1 MITFVDI
8 KNAEMLHA
16 LIDRLGVERDEYLG
30 ELIESFTDLAGE
42 VPEVALSFA
51 GGCML
56 VRIYDE
62 DRYLFIFP
70 IALSDDA
77 YVAVALDALAE
88 YIRREMLTFVMSD
101 VPRDGLELVS
111 AMFPHVD
118 AMAYEDDDDLFA
130 VAVKNEL
137 DMVEEYPTVTV
148 GDVTLSPLTDAD
160 TAAYTALCSDR
171 ELNKYWGYDDL
182 ADNPTAD
189 PEIFMLT
196 AEREKREC
204 IALSLAIRRG
214 GRYLGE
220 AVIYDFD
227 FKEGAEIGIRILPEF
242 HGGGLG
248 LVALDGLIRY
258 ARELG
263 LTTLRARV
271 RAENTAAIRMTKK
284 RMAEVKREDGVV
296 HFFAPVTGFEL
307 ED

>member
-160 TAAYTALCSDR
+160 TAAYTALCSNH

-196 AEREKREC
+196 AEREKRES

-214 GRYLGE
+214 GSYLGE

-248 LVALDGLIRY
+248 LVALDGLIKY

>member
-30 ELIESFTDLAGE
+30 ELIESFTDLACE

-101 VPRDGLELVS
+101 VPREGLELVS
-111 AMFPHVD
+111 TMFPHVD

-196 AEREKREC
+196 AEREKRES

-214 GRYLGE
+214 GKYLGE

-248 LVALDGLIRY
+248 LVALDGLIKY

>member
-1 MITFVDI
+1 M
-8 KNAEMLHA
+8 
-16 LIDRLGVERDEYLG
+16 
-30 ELIESFTDLAGE
+30 S
-42 VPEVALSFA
+42 
-51 GGCML
+51 
-56 VRIYDE
+56 IYDE

-137 DMVEEYPTVTV
+137 DMVEEYPIVTV

-160 TAAYTALCSDR
+160 TGAYAALCSDR

-196 AEREKREC
+196 AEREKRES

-214 GRYLGE
+214 GSYLGE

-284 RMAEVKREDGVV
+284 RMAEVKREGGVV
-296 HFFAPVTGFEL
+296 HFFAPATGFEL

>member
-1 MITFVDI
+1 MTTFVNIND
-8 KNAEMLHA
+8 AEMLHA
-16 LIDRLGVERDEYLG
+16 LMDRCGVSCDEYLD
-30 ELIESFTDLAGE
+30 ELVENFTDLATE
-42 VPEVALSFA
+42 VPEVALSFV
-51 GGCML
+51 GGCAL

-70 IALSDDA
+70 IALSDSAD
-77 YVAVALDALAE
+77 VAVALDALAE

-101 VPRDGLELVS
+101 VPRDGLEIIS
-111 AMFPHVD
+111 SMFSHVD
-118 AMAYEDDDDLFA
+118 AMAYEDDEDLFA

-137 DMVEEYPTVTV
+137 DMLDEYPTVTV

-160 TAAYTALCSDR
+160 TAAYSALCSDR
-171 ELNKYWGYDDL
+171 ELNRYWGYDDL

-204 IALSLAIRRG
+204 IALSLAIRRDG
-214 GRYLGE
+214 CYLGE

-227 FKEGAEIGIRILPEF
+227 FREGAEVGIRLLPQY
-242 HGGGLG
+242 HGGGVGIL
-248 LVALDGLIRY
+248 ALDGLIKY
-258 ARELG
+258 AREIG

-284 RMAEVKREDGVV
+284 RMLEVKSEDGVV

>member
-101 VPRDGLELVS
+101 VPREGLELVS

-196 AEREKREC
+196 AEREKRES
-204 IALSLAIRRG
+204 IALSLAIRRD

-242 HGGGLG
+242 HGDGLG
-248 LVALDGLIRY
+248 LVALDGLIKY

>member
-77 YVAVALDALAE
+77 YVAVALDAIAE

-160 TAAYTALCSDR
+160 TAAYSALCSDR

-196 AEREKREC
+196 AEREKRES

-214 GRYLGE
+214 GSYLGE

>member
-8 KNAEMLHA
+8 KNTETLHA

-196 AEREKREC
+196 AEREKRES
-204 IALSLAIRRG
+204 IALSLAIRRD

>member
-1 MITFVDI
+1 
-8 KNAEMLHA
+8 MLHA

-111 AMFPHVD
+111 TMFPHVD

-196 AEREKREC
+196 AEREKRES
-204 IALSLAIRRG
+204 IALSLAIRRDG
-214 GRYLGE
+214 SYLGE

-296 HFFAPVTGFEL
+296 HFFAPVTGYEL

>member
-101 VPRDGLELVS
+101 VPREGLELVS

-137 DMVEEYPTVTV
+137 YMVEEYPTVTV

-196 AEREKREC
+196 AEREKRES

-248 LVALDGLIRY
+248 LVALDGLIKY

-296 HFFAPVTGFEL
+296 HFFAPVTGFKL

>member
-101 VPRDGLELVS
+101 VPRDGLDLIS
-111 AMFPHVD
+111 AMFSHVD

-137 DMVEEYPTVTV
+137 DMLDEYPTVTV

-160 TAAYTALCSDR
+160 TAAYARLCSDG

-182 ADNPTAD
+182 ADNPSAD

-204 IALSLAIRRG
+204 IALSLAIRRDG
-214 GRYLGE
+214 KYLGE

-248 LVALDGLIRY
+248 LVALDGLIKY
-258 ARELG
+258 AGVIG

-284 RMAEVKREDGVV
+284 RMVEVKREDGVV

>member
-70 IALSDDA
+70 IALSDGA

-196 AEREKREC
+196 AEREKRES
-204 IALSLAIRRG
+204 IALSLAIRRD

>member
-101 VPRDGLELVS
+101 VPREGLELVS
-111 AMFPHVD
+111 TMFPHVD

-196 AEREKREC
+196 AEREKRES

-214 GRYLGE
+214 GKYLGE

-248 LVALDGLIRY
+248 LVALDGLIKY

>member
-51 GGCML
+51 GGCMR

-70 IALSDDA
+70 IALSDGA

-196 AEREKREC
+196 AEREKRES

-214 GRYLGE
+214 GSYLGE

-248 LVALDGLIRY
+248 LVALDGLIKY

-271 RAENTAAIRMTKK
+271 RVENTAAIRMTKK

>member
-101 VPRDGLELVS
+101 VPREGLELVS

-204 IALSLAIRRG
+204 IALSLAIRREG
-214 GRYLGE
+214 KYLGE

-248 LVALDGLIRY
+248 LVALDGLIKY

-284 RMAEVKREDGVV
+284 RMAEVKIEDGVV
-296 HFFAPVTGFEL
+296 HFFAPVTGYEL

>member
-8 KNAEMLHA
+8 KDAEMLHA

-196 AEREKREC
+196 AEREKRES

-214 GRYLGE
+214 GSYLGE

-248 LVALDGLIRY
+248 LVALDGLIKY

>member
-8 KNAEMLHA
+8 KQGEMLHA
-16 LIDRLGVERDEYLG
+16 LMDRLGVERDEYLG
-30 ELIESFTDLAGE
+30 ELIENFTDLAGE

-51 GGCML
+51 GGSAL

-70 IALSDDA
+70 IALSDGAD
-77 YVAVALDALAE
+77 VAVALDALAE
-88 YIRREMLTFVMSD
+88 YIRREMLSFVMSD
-101 VPRDGLELVS
+101 VPREGLEVIS
-111 AMFPHVD
+111 SMFSHVD
-118 AMAYEDDDDLFA
+118 AMAYEDDEDLFA

-196 AEREKREC
+196 AEREKRES
-204 IALSLAIRRG
+204 IALSLAIRRD

-258 ARELG
+258 AREIG

-284 RMAEVKREDGVV
+284 RMVEVKREDGVV

>member
-1 MITFVDI
+1 MTTFVNIND
-8 KNAEMLHA
+8 AEMLHA
-16 LIDRLGVERDEYLG
+16 LMDRCGVSRDEYLD
-30 ELIESFTDLAGE
+30 ELVENFTDLATE

-51 GGCML
+51 GGCAL

-70 IALSDDA
+70 IALSDSAD
-77 YVAVALDALAE
+77 VAVALDALAE

-101 VPRDGLELVS
+101 VPRDGLEIIS
-111 AMFPHVD
+111 SMFSHVD
-118 AMAYEDDDDLFA
+118 AMAYEDDEDLFA

-137 DMVEEYPTVTV
+137 DMLDEYPTVTV
-148 GDVTLSPLTDAD
+148 GGVTLSPLTDAD
-160 TAAYTALCSDR
+160 TAAYSALCSDR
-171 ELNKYWGYDDL
+171 ELNRYWGYDDL

-204 IALSLAIRRG
+204 IALSLAIRRDG
-214 GRYLGE
+214 YYLGE

-227 FKEGAEIGIRILPEF
+227 FKEGAEVGIRLLPRY
-242 HGGGLG
+242 HGGGVGIL
-248 LVALDGLIRY
+248 ALDGLIKY
-258 ARELG
+258 AREIG

-284 RMAEVKREDGVV
+284 RMLEVKREDGVV

>member
-8 KNAEMLHA
+8 NNSEMLHA
-16 LIDRLGVERDEYLG
+16 LIDGLGVERDEYLG
-30 ELIESFTDLAGE
+30 ELVENFTCLAEE

-70 IALSDDA
+70 ISLSEGAD
-77 YVAVALDALAE
+77 VRFALDSLAE

-101 VPRDGLELVS
+101 VPREGLELVS
-111 AMFPHVD
+111 SMFSHVD

-137 DMVEEYPTVTV
+137 DMLDEYPTVTV

-160 TAAYTALCSDR
+160 TAAYARLCSDG

-182 ADNPTAD
+182 ADNPSAD

-204 IALSLAIRRG
+204 IALSLAIRRDG
-214 GRYLGE
+214 KYLGE

-248 LVALDGLIRY
+248 LVALDGLIEY
-258 ARELG
+258 AREIG
-263 LTTLRARV
+263 LVTLRARV
-271 RAENTAAIRMTKK
+271 RAENTAAIKMTKK
-284 RMAEVKREDGVV
+284 RMMEVKREDGVV

>member
-8 KNAEMLHA
+8 KNTEMLHA

-101 VPRDGLELVS
+101 VPREGLELVS

-196 AEREKREC
+196 AEREKRES

-214 GRYLGE
+214 GSYLGE

-248 LVALDGLIRY
+248 LVALDGLIKY

-271 RAENTAAIRMTKK
+271 RAENTAAIRMTKN

>member
-101 VPRDGLELVS
+101 VPREGLELVS

-204 IALSLAIRRG
+204 IALSLAIRREG
-214 GRYLGE
+214 KYLGE

-248 LVALDGLIRY
+248 LVALDGLIKY

-296 HFFAPVTGFEL
+296 HFFAPVTGYEL

>member
-111 AMFPHVD
+111 TMFPHVD

-160 TAAYTALCSDR
+160 TAAYSALCSDR

-196 AEREKREC
+196 AEREKRES
-204 IALSLAIRRG
+204 IALSLAIRRD